1 MKNKSE
7 TPTNLQDIN
16 NLLINNS
23 SPTPMLTRSRA
34 QAASSPS
41 NSIITLKNSTRQY
54 GGRIVKPIAVRATLT
69 QSLTSSST
77 SSSTIN
83 NHTNTNTPKINSIK
97 SKLKTLPSDNNDSF
111 SLIAK
116 YFASFPATRLKPF
129 QIPNKT
135 FQTQNLIKNEDL
147 NKINN
152 NDLCNNFK
160 KIININDDLKQE
172 TSNRLGQITMETRLT
187 RKFLIKHHNNNHHH
201 YHPYF
206 SSIDSDLSIN
216 QHQQQQQQ
224 QQQQRVLRKRPSIN
238 FIKMKKNLVNLNPSK
253 SPLSSTYRTRS
264 PSPLNS
270 LTPPLIT
277 DKLDLLFNNNEAN
290 SNSKSS
296 IIDDTDSGYQSL
308 SNKYSN
314 NNINNNNNNKCTSS
328 KCCKLFSFSSAAS
341 SCTCDLDL
349 DQIEND

>member
-7 TPTNLQDIN
+7 TPTNLIENNIN
-16 NLLINNS
+16 LNSNNS

-41 NSIITLKNSTRQY
+41 NSIITLSKNSSTRHY
-54 GGRIVKPIAVRATLT
+54 GGRIVKPIAVRA
-69 QSLTSSST
+69 SPSSSSSIT
-77 SSSTIN
+77 STHNSSNTLKISN
-83 NHTNTNTPKINSIK
+83 NIK
-97 SKLKTLPSDNNDSF
+97 SKLKTLQSENNTNNDSF

-135 FQTQNLIKNEDL
+135 FKTNGNNYIKNDDL
-147 NKINN
+147 NQLNNNN

-160 KIININDDLKQE
+160 KLININDDFNKQDSSNN
-172 TSNRLGQITMETRLT
+172 TNQNNNNNRLGQITMETRLT
-187 RKFLIKHHNNNHHH
+187 RKFLIKHHF
-201 YHPYF
+201 HPYF
-206 SSIDSDLSIN
+206 SSIDSDISTSN
-216 QHQQQQQQ
+216 QQ

-238 FIKMKKNLVNLNPSK
+238 FIKMKKNLVNNSSK
-253 SPLSSTYRTRS
+253 SPNLSPYRTRS
-264 PSPLNS
+264 PSPITF
-270 LTPPLIT
+270 TPPIIT
-277 DKLDLLFNNNEAN
+277 DELDLVLNDSSF
-290 SNSKSS
+290 NSKLS
-296 IIDDTDSGYQSL
+296 INDDKDSGYQSL
-308 SNKYSN
+308 NRYST
-314 NNINNNNNNKCTSS
+314 NNNKCTSS